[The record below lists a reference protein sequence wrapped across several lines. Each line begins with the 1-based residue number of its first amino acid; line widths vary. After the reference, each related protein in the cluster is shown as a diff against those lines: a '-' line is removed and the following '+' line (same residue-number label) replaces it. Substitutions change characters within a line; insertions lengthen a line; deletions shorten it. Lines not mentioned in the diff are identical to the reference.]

1 LIAAVDEDTAA
12 FNEIMKAYGLP
23 KEKPEEVE
31 ARKKAI
37 SDATKYAAEVPLKV
51 ARLAN
56 ESFLVIE
63 AMAEI
68 GNPNSIT
75 DAGVGALCAR
85 AAVKGAAMNVRINLQ
100 GFKDIDFVKQT
111 ISEVE
116 KLEKAADEQEK
127 EINEK
132 VMNAIV

>member
-1 LIAAVDEDTAA
+1 MT
-12 FNEIMKAYGLP
+12 
-23 KEKPEEVE
+23 
-31 ARKKAI
+31 
-37 SDATKYAAEVPLKV
+37 
-51 ARLAN
+51 
-56 ESFLVIE
+56 
-63 AMAEI
+63 EI

-75 DAGVGALCAR
+75 DAGVGAMCAR

-100 GFKDIDFVKQT
+100 GFKDLDFVNQT

-132 VMNAIV
+132 VMKAIV

>member
-1 LIAAVDEDTAA
+1 MDAVDEDTAA
-12 FNEIMKAYGLP
+12 FNEIMKAFGMP
-23 KEKPEEVE
+23 KDKPEEKE

-51 ARLAN
+51 ARLAHD
-56 ESFLVIE
+56 SFKIIK

-68 GNPNSIT
+68 GNPNSIS

-100 GFKDIDFVKQT
+100 GFEDKEFVNAS

-116 KLEKAADEQEK
+116 KLEKSADDLEK
-127 EINEK
+127 TISGI
-132 VMNAIV
+132 VMKSVS